1 MLTIS
6 DFDAKFSLALI
17 IWLISS
23 AVIYSIRSHTS
34 AEFTP
39 PLFDESSVP
48 ERMQHQT
55 QLPSVHSYG
64 LVRYYTFE
72 EQEKAAYSWH
82 RLATRCGI
90 KYYFGGNCGAQWRFE
105 RYAIPIRKL
114 TIVADGSMLADNLA
128 VLKDISG
135 TLPESLTI
143 DDDGRLHIVF
153 GGHDLPFH
161 DADSDTMELEF
172 EAAGGPFY
180 PPFETLPHG
189 AFRGVALKAFDE
201 IPRPKPI
208 EPYDNWFVPVL
219 TCGSLLKVK
228 LSQLE
233 LDSVVHDTR
242 MRSFDD
248 LEVIKHLIRE
258 AVRSNFR
265 FSAAE
270 VREITPKVYSW
281 IRWGEMDGLPLT
293 HQEKDW
299 LLQLGIDVS
308 EEPSV
313 GVVFSSD

>member
-105 RYAIPIRKL
+105 RYAIPLRRL
-114 TIVADGSMLADNLA
+114 TIVVDDSMLADNLA
-128 VLKDISG
+128 VLKDISQ
-135 TLPESLTI
+135 TFPQSLMI
-143 DDDGRLHIVF
+143 ADNGRFHIVF
-153 GGHDLPFH
+153 GGNELPFN

-172 EAAGGPFY
+172 EAAGAPLY
-180 PPFETLPHG
+180 PPFETLLQGPWG
-189 AFRGVALKAFDE
+189 VVALKTFDE
-201 IPRPKPI
+201 IPRPKPV

-228 LSQLE
+228 LAQLE
-233 LDSVVHDTR
+233 PDSVVDEIR

-270 VREITPKVYSW
+270 VQEITPKVYSW
-281 IRWGEMDGLPLT
+281 IRWGKLDGLPLT
-293 HQEKDW
+293 DQEKDW
-299 LLQLGIDVS
+299 LPQLGIDVS
-308 EEPSV
+308 GVPSV